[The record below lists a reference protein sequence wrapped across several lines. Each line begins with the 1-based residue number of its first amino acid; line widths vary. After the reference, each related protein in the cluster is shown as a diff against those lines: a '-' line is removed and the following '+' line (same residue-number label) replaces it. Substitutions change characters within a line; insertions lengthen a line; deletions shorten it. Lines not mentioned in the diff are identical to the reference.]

1 LTDQLIEVR
10 DRTAAVD
17 VMLGQVVVQSQMRMR
32 QIDEKLLPIEKRITA
47 RAALLTLSF
56 RLVIEVTV
64 IAIAR
69 ETAILIS
76 LIAAAEK
83 TL

>member
-1 LTDQLIEVR
+1 LIDQLIEVR
-10 DRTAAVD
+10 DRTAVVD

-32 QIDEKLLPIEKRITA
+32 QIDEKLLPIEKRITVK
-47 RAALLTLSF
+47 AALLTLSF
-56 RLVIEVTV
+56 RLVTEVTV

-69 ETAILIS
+69 ETAISIS

-83 TL
+83 TP